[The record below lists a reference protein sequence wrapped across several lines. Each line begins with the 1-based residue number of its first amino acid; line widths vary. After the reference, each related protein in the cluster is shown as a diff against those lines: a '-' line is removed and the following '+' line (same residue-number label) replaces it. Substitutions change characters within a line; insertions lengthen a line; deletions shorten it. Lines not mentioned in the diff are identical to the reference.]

1 MPTPQVDIKSK
12 SADWRVNE
20 LGFPEAAAV
29 TSMPAAGKASPEAG
43 AHTCFYVEKTDLN
56 TLDIVRTL
64 SHEIGVP
71 QHEIGY
77 AGRKDKWAVTRQWIS
92 APRIESWPNIPGT
105 QCLEQMPRRKKL
117 RIGELLG
124 NEFTLTLRNV
134 QGLSPSQVQQLR
146 TGFAN
151 RFGSQRVSEDNQAV
165 AIDWL
170 LHRRQRKGVAKTQ
183 QGWYLSVARGVLF
196 NKFVARRESIGP
208 LESALEGDVLVA
220 GFPSAPM
227 WGRGRSQ
234 SQAEAR
240 DIEQL
245 VTSEMADVC
254 EALEYAGVAQGRR
267 AMFVRPRELQVQS
280 IDAGTWVLKF
290 ILPPGSYATTLL
302 GEIATVRD
310 LGGQRG

>member
-64 SHEIGVP
+64 SHEIGVA

-117 RIGELLG
+117 PKSVHPLPFHCCHRVLL
-124 NEFTLTLRNV
+124 
-134 QGLSPSQVQQLR
+134 P
-146 TGFAN
+146 
-151 RFGSQRVSEDNQAV
+151 
-165 AIDWL
+165 
-170 LHRRQRKGVAKTQ
+170 
-183 QGWYLSVARGVLF
+183 
-196 NKFVARRESIGP
+196 
-208 LESALEGDVLVA
+208 
-220 GFPSAPM
+220 
-227 WGRGRSQ
+227 
-234 SQAEAR
+234 
-240 DIEQL
+240 
-245 VTSEMADVC
+245 
-254 EALEYAGVAQGRR
+254 EALPSH
-267 AMFVRPRELQVQS
+267 RPLLCSRPAV
-280 IDAGTWVLKF
+280 VL
-290 ILPPGSYATTLL
+290 SS
-302 GEIATVRD
+302 
-310 LGGQRG
+310 